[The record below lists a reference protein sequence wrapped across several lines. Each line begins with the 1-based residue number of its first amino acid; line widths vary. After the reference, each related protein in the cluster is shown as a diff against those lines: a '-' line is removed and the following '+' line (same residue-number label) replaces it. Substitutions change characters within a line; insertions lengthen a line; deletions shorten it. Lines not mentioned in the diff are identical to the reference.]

1 MDKKVTVFHGSK
13 YKIENPTLYGGK
25 QTNDYGYGFYCT
37 YNIELANEWACSD
50 EENGY
55 SNEYILNLNGL
66 KILDLTKKK
75 YNILNW
81 LSLLLQYRIP
91 SGLSMNDELV
101 REYILNNFSLDL
113 SNVDIIIGYRADDS
127 YFSFARDFIRNSIT
141 ISQLSKAMELGKLG
155 IQIVL
160 HSNKAFNQLTYLK
173 SHIAESK
180 VYYPKRL
187 SRDLLA
193 KTQYLNNTKNVTISK
208 DDLFIMDIIRQGVKN
223 DDPRIQRNIR

>member
-55 SNEYILNLNGL
+55 SNEYILTLNGL

-160 HSNKAFNQLTYLK
+160 HSNKAFNQLTYIK

>member
-160 HSNKAFNQLTYLK
+160 HSNKAFNQLTYIK

-180 VYYPKRL
+180 IYYPKRL

>member
-160 HSNKAFNQLTYLK
+160 HSNKAFNQLTYIK

>member
-160 HSNKAFNQLTYLK
+160 HSNKAFNQITYIK
-173 SHIAESK
+173 SHIAENK
-180 VYYPKRL
+180 IYYPKRL